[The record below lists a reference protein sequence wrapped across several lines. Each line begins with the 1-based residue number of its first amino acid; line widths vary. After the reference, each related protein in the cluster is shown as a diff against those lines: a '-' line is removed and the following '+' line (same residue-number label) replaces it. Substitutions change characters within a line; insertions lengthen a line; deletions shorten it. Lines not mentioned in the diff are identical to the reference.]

1 MSRFDSE
8 NLNAPHTQRHLDEIP
23 QRTAPSV
30 DQMAAAAL
38 ARNTIT
44 DRMREHL
51 LRNLQSERDHLAF
64 CHERIERY
72 QDDAR
77 RTAKGIMEI
86 RRELG
91 E

>member
-8 NLNAPHTQRHLDEIP
+8 NLNAPHTQRHLDEIQ

-30 DQMAAAAL
+30 EKMVAAAL
-38 ARNTIT
+38 VRNIIT
-44 DRMREHL
+44 DRMRENL
-51 LRNLQSERDHLAF
+51 LRSLQSERDHLAF

>member
-8 NLNAPHTQRHLDEIP
+8 SLNAPHTQRHLDEIP

-30 DQMAAAAL
+30 EKMVAAAL
-38 ARNTIT
+38 VRSIIT
-44 DRMREHL
+44 ERTREHL